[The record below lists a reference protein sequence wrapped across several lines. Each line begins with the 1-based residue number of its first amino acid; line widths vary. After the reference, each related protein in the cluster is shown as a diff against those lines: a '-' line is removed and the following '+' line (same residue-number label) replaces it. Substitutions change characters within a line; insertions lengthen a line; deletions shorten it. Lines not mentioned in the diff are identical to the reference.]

1 MNAAGFRWIFF
12 IGNISFS
19 VACKCFENPLLEKLL
34 VYYKGMY
41 KASITGPRND
51 SYVTLPLYKSKL
63 GRNKLQ
69 HLLLLGMNLYV
80 SHISNKNNL

>member
-1 MNAAGFRWIFF
+1 M
-12 IGNISFS
+12 
-19 VACKCFENPLLEKLL
+19 
-34 VYYKGMY
+34 YYKGMY

-69 HLLLLGMNLYV
+69 HLLFGAGELGMNLYV
-80 SHISNKNNL
+80 FLTEIIFKEKHFMLAKNIVLKWVV

>member
-12 IGNISFS
+12 IRNILFS
-19 VACKCFENPLLEKLL
+19 VACKCFENPLLEKLI

-51 SYVTLPLYKSKL
+51 S
-63 GRNKLQ
+63 
-69 HLLLLGMNLYV
+69 
-80 SHISNKNNL
+80 